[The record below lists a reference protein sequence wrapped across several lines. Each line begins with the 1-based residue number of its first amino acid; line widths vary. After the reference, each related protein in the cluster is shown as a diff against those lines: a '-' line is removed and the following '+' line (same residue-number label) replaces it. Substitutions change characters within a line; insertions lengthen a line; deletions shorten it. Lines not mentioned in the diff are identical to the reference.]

1 MIIKIRNIL
10 IYIYIFLI
18 LNNVQEKDNKLHKNQ
33 LLINIIYNAKNKII
47 IYFFNYSKIFEFL
60 LNFS

>member
-33 LLINIIYNAKNKII
+33 LLININAKNKII